1 MKPMIFTT
9 PEPIG
14 GNGYSCRSPP
24 FTLPP
29 PYIKPTVLSEGE
41 NLGAKF
47 CTLGRNGNPCYNEGK
62 KTRRCLT

>member
-1 MKPMIFTT
+1 MKTMIFTT

-29 PYIKPTVLSEGE
+29 LFKPTVFSEGE
-41 NLGAKF
+41 NLGA
-47 CTLGRNGNPCYNEGK
+47 
-62 KTRRCLT
+62 

>member
-14 GNGYSCRSPP
+14 GDGYSCRSPP

-29 PYIKPTVLSEGE
+29 YINLLYLLKEKIIGTVQ
-41 NLGAKF
+41 NLHSWQDKNSM
-47 CTLGRNGNPCYNEGK
+47 LQ
-62 KTRRCLT
+62 